1 MTPTRTRR
9 RGRSTWRG
17 WAGSP
22 IEQLCDE
29 ELTVIL
35 EHHGHD
41 LEPTSRWRLRRH
53 RKAA

>member
-1 MTPTRTRR
+1 MRSIRTRR
-9 RGRSTWRG
+9 RGPSTWRG

-35 EHHGHD
+35 EHHGYFA
-41 LEPTSRWRLRRH
+41 EPTSRWRRRH
-53 RKAA
+53 

>member
-1 MTPTRTRR
+1 MTTSRLRR

-35 EHHGHD
+35 EHHGYFS
-41 LEPTSRWRLRRH
+41 EPASRWHRR
-53 RKAA
+53 RR